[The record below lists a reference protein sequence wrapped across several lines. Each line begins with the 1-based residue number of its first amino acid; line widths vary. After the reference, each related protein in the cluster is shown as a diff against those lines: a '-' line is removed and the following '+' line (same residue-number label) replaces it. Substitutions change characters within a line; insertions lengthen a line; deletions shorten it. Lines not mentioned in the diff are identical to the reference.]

1 MADILTVT
9 KAVIDLLSSNELSR
23 MQCIFVLE
31 AVKMTMHEEITKE
44 IVEDVTRGRHSDAG
58 IA

>member
-44 IVEDVTRGRHSDAG
+44 IVEDVTRSRHSDAG

>member
-44 IVEDVTRGRHSDAG
+44 IVEDVTRSRHSGVG